1 MLTKSEAFKR
11 AFDIKQNSVFKRKA
25 AYDAEIDK
33 LYKTDD
39 RFRQLENSLKTIGA
53 RLAITAISGDLEAL
67 EELRLEAEKLNG
79 EKQKKL
85 EEAGIGKYCCECAKC
100 GDTGYI
106 GGKICDCVRRL
117 AKELTVSEMS
127 KSLPIESCTFESFS
141 LDYYSPDATEKG
153 VSPRKRMTKLLKLCK
168 EYVIKF
174 NPEKSE
180 SLLFMGS
187 AGLGKTHLS
196 LAIVSELT
204 DKGYNVIYG
213 SAYNLFSAMES
224 EHFNSRSDDTYNS
237 AISCDLLV
245 IDDLGSEFVS
255 PYIQTLL
262 YNIINTRLLAS
273 RPTIISTNLGMAE
286 IENRYTPRVS
296 SRLVGCYNASKLL
309 GNDIRQ
315 IKMMQKQ

>member
-1 MLTKSEAFKR
+1 MLTKSDAFKR
-11 AFDIKQNSVFKRKA
+11 AFDIKQNSLFKRRA
-25 AYDAEIDK
+25 VYDAEIEK
-33 LYKTDD
+33 LYKTNS
-39 RFRQLENSLKTIGA
+39 RFKEVENALKAIGA
-53 RLAITAISGDLEAL
+53 ELAVTAISGDSETL
-67 EELRLEAEKLNG
+67 EKLRRETVKLSG
-79 EKQKKL
+79 EKEKILK
-85 EEAGIGKYCCECAKC
+85 ESGIGEFDYECAKC
-100 GDTGYI
+100 GDKGYV
-106 GGKICDCVRRL
+106 GGKICDCIKEL
-117 AKELTVSEMS
+117 AKSLTVNEMS
-127 KSLPIESCTFESFS
+127 KNLPIESCTFENFS
-141 LDYYSPDATEKG
+141 LDYYSSESSEKG
-153 VSPRKRMTKLLKLCK
+153 VSPKKRMTKLLKLCR

-174 NPEKSE
+174 DPEKSE

-187 AGLGKTHLS
+187 SGLGKTHLS
-196 LAIVSELT
+196 LAIVSELI

-224 EHFNSRSDDTYNS
+224 EHFNNRSDETYNS
-237 AISCDLLV
+237 AVSCDLLV

-273 RPTIISTNLGMAE
+273 RPTVISTNLGMAE

-296 SRLVGCYNASKLL
+296 SRLVGCYNANKFL